1 MREGLNIHN
10 SEGLNNS
17 FEEYRNSPE
26 YKMEVSQRVE
36 TLKVFWVFPE
46 FAEALAKDSVK
57 NNFKVSELLWVKDE
71 IMDENDKLVESFS
84 NIEQEKIDRII
95 RAATGDSNY
104 GSAA

>member
-17 FEEYRNSPE
+17 FEEYRDSPE
-26 YKMEVSQRVE
+26 YKMEVSQRIE

-71 IMDENDKLVESFS
+71 IINENNRLVEDFTR
-84 NIEQEKIDRII
+84 IEQDKIDRII
-95 RAATGDSNY
+95 KAATWDSNY
-104 GSAA
+104 GSA

>member
-84 NIEQEKIDRII
+84 NIEQQKIDRII

>member
-10 SEGLNNS
+10 SEGLNKS
-17 FEEYRNSPE
+17 FEEYRDSPE

-71 IMDENDKLVESFS
+71 IMDENDKLMESFT
-84 NIEQEKIDRII
+84 NIEQQKIDRII
-95 RAATGDSNY
+95 RAATGDWNY